1 MKIFLDTNFLLI
13 PAQFRIDI
21 FQEIDRIIT
30 QKYDLII
37 IPQII
42 DELNE
47 IAKKSKKHQSEARIA
62 LELAKKCQI
71 LEVPPI
77 IQGSEEVDEIILQ
90 SAINHKWIVAT
101 NDAALRKKLRSHQ
114 IPTITLRNKAYL
126 TLEGDI
132 PSPCTFLGEY
142 K

>member
-1 MKIFLDTNFLLI
+1 LKIFLDTNFLLI
-13 PAQFRIDI
+13 PAQFRVDI

-42 DELNE
+42 EELNK
-47 IAKKSKKHQSEARIA
+47 IAKESKKHESEARIA

-71 LEVPPI
+71 LEISPS
-77 IQGSEEVDEIILQ
+77 IQGIGEVDEIILQ
-90 SAINHKWIVAT
+90 SAINYNWIVAT

-114 IPTITLRNKAYL
+114 IPTITLRNKAHL

-132 PSPCTFLGEY
+132 P
-142 K
+142 

>member
-1 MKIFLDTNFLLI
+1 MKILLDTNFLLI

-37 IPQII
+37 IPHII
-42 DELNE
+42 NELNE
-47 IAKKSKKHQSEARIA
+47 IAKKSKKYESEARIA

-71 LEVPPI
+71 VEIDPPI
-77 IQGSEEVDEIILQ
+77 QGIKEVDEVILQ

-101 NDAALRKKLRSHQ
+101 NDAALRKKLRSRQ
-114 IPTITLRNKAYL
+114 IPTITLRNKAHL

-132 PSPCTFLGEY
+132 P
-142 K
+142 

>member
-30 QKYDLII
+30 RKYDLII
-37 IPQII
+37 IPQILE
-42 DELNE
+42 ELHE
-47 IAKKSKKHQSEARIA
+47 MAKESKKNEREARIA
-62 LELAKKCQI
+62 LELAKKCQL
-71 LEVPPI
+71 LEMSPS
-77 IQGSEEVDEIILQ
+77 IQGNQEVDEIILQ
-90 SAINHKWIVAT
+90 SATKQKWIVAT

-114 IPTITLRNKAYL
+114 VPTITLRNKAHL

-132 PSPCTFLGEY
+132 P
-142 K
+142 